1 MKKQINELPEGSIV
15 IIAEK
20 VSDRVRESDSDI
32 IIGTLV
38 KTEDKQ
44 SWVLLSNG
52 NIWVGDSWKVYIHE
66 GNYERST
73 NLREES
79 DSEDSID

>member
-1 MKKQINELPEGSIV
+1 MKKQINELPEGSVV
-15 IIAEK
+15 IITDK

-52 NIWVGDSWKVYIHE
+52 NIWVGDSWKVYIYE
-66 GNYERST
+66 EYYERPT
-73 NLREES
+73 NLRQKS
-79 DSEDSID
+79 DTEDSVN

>member
-1 MKKQINELPEGSIV
+1 MKKQINELPEGSVV
-15 IIAEK
+15 IITDK
-20 VSDRVRESDSDI
+20 VSDRVRKSDSDV

-52 NIWVGDSWKVYIHE
+52 NIWVGDSWKVYIHAD
-66 GNYERST
+66 NYERST
-73 NLREES
+73 DLREES
-79 DSEDSID
+79 NSEDSID

>member
-1 MKKQINELPEGSIV
+1 MKKQINELPEGSVV
-15 IIAEK
+15 IITDK

-52 NIWVGDSWKVYIHE
+52 NIWVGDSWKVYIYE
-66 GNYERST
+66 EYYERST
-73 NLREES
+73 NLRQKS
-79 DSEDSID
+79 DTENSVN